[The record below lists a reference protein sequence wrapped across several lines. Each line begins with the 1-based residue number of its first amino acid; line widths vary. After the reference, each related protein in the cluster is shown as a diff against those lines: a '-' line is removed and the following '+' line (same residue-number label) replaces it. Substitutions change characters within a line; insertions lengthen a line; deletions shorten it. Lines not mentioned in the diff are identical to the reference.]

1 MMIFFL
7 GMHMWGRANKQQEL
21 SNPSPTPPGAEGQSR
36 PRWGLLDACLAPQE
50 DRRLEPSP

>member
-7 GMHMWGRANKQQEL
+7 GMHMWGRANKWQEL
-21 SNPSPTPPGAEGQSR
+21 SSPSPTPLGAEGQSS
-36 PRWGLLDACLAPQE
+36 PRWGLLDACLAPRE